1 VIYRSIRLGAALCV
15 ALGVLGCTAGVA
27 SADQYIVDHCANWD
41 TGAAGVAFGTV
52 TGATADTCAAA
63 GGALRVQVASHNIAN
78 NSSVGITLAV
88 PADRPNV
95 QIERAQTDWEVPTP
109 TTAYV
114 YMPMYDEGGR
124 MVYNGQPPARPTLD
138 IPFASANRA
147 LYWRVFCGGSDPVC
161 GFAADY
167 IINVY
172 RTRLYLNEHVAPSL
186 SINGGALLGTGAKS
200 GRLSVLFDGAD
211 TDSGVASASIALGST
226 VVGGVEYACPH
237 QDWSACPRNEAN
249 SALQADT
256 TKVPDGTHEVF
267 VTLRDAAN
275 NATTRSLGTIAVAN
289 AGGTGAPNGRTA
301 SRLAKLTTRYTT
313 TKARSRPLRY
323 GSRPSVRG
331 TLLDEHGQPIAA
343 ATVAVL
349 QRRRQ
354 AGAQSVQTAT
364 VTTSP
369 DGRFAYKLDPGPS
382 RTLTFAYTAFSGDAK
397 PAATSAL
404 RTLVRAS
411 LTATITP
418 RSPKAGALATI
429 SGRLRYL
436 PRAGVLIFIQY
447 HKARKWVP
455 VGIVKT
461 TTGGGF
467 RWRHRFIPQVVGRT
481 FTLRAKAD
489 SPIYPFAPGTSKPFR
504 VHVR

>member
-1 VIYRSIRLGAALCV
+1 VAA
-15 ALGVLGCTAGVA
+15 VA
-27 SADQYIVDHCANWD
+27 SADQYVVDHCANWD

-63 GGALRVQVASHNIAN
+63 GGALRVQVASHSIPNGGWAAIK
-78 NSSVGITLAV
+78 LAV

-114 YMPMYDEGGR
+114 FMPMYDEADHV
-124 MVYNGQPPARPTLD
+124 VYNGQPPAHPKLD
-138 IPFASANRA
+138 LAFPSANRA
-147 LYWRVFCGGSDPVC
+147 LSWKVFCGGSDSVC

-172 RTRLYLNEHVAPSL
+172 RTRLYLNEHVAPTL

-200 GRLSVLFDGAD
+200 GRLSLLFDATD
-211 TDSGVASASIALGST
+211 TDSGVASASVAVGST
-226 VVGGVEYACPH
+226 VVGAVEYPCPH
-237 QDWSACPRNEAN
+237 QDWSACPRSETN

-256 TKVPDGTHEVF
+256 TKVPDGIYEVS
-267 VTLRDAAN
+267 VTVRDAAN

-289 AGGTGAPNGRTA
+289 TGGAGASNGSPP
-301 SRLAKLTTRYTT
+301 SRQAKLTTRYTT
-313 TKARSRPLRY
+313 TKARSRRLRY
-323 GSRPSVRG
+323 GSHPSVRG
-331 TLLDEHGQPIAA
+331 TLVDEHAQAIAG

-364 VTTSP
+364 VTTSS
-369 DGRFAYKLDPGPS
+369 DGHFAYKVEPGPS

-397 PAATSAL
+397 PATTSAL

-418 RSPKAGALATI
+418 RSPRAGALASIT
-429 SGRLRYL
+429 GQLRYL

-447 HKARKWVP
+447 YKGRKWVP

-461 TTGGGF
+461 RTGGRF
-467 RWRHRFIPQVVGRT
+467 LWRHRFLPQVVGRT

-489 SPIYPFAPGTSKPFR
+489 SPIYPFAPGTSRTFR
-504 VHVR
+504 VRVR